1 MKALTR
7 NTLLALPLALLIY
20 TTVLPHQGHLGW
32 DLLDA
37 FTLAFCFTYVGHWV
51 EVWLLK
57 LPGIETPTGKLVRVL
72 GWFAGGL
79 WCYEVGRWLL
89 VLYGR
94 NTGALPPL
102 MWGGFFFVGF
112 EFVVHGILQASG
124 KPNFYSGQLQESE
137 TRAMR

>member
-1 MKALTR
+1 
-7 NTLLALPLALLIY
+7 LLR
-20 TTVLPHQGHLGW
+20 V
-32 DLLDA
+32 
-37 FTLAFCFTYVGHWV
+37 
-51 EVWLLK
+51 
-57 LPGIETPTGKLVRVL
+57 PGIETPIGKVIRVV

-89 VLYGR
+89 LLYGR

-102 MWGGFFFVGF
+102 MWGGFFFVGL

>member
-7 NTLLALPLALLIY
+7 NTLLAVPLGFLIY
-20 TTVLPHQGHLGW
+20 TTVLPHQGQVGW

-51 EVWLLK
+51 EVWLLRV
-57 LPGIETPTGKLVRVL
+57 PGIETPIGKVIRVV

-89 VLYGR
+89 LLYGR

-137 TRAMR
+137 TTLPR

>member
-7 NTLLALPLALLIY
+7 NTLLAAPLALLIY
-20 TTVLPHQGHLGW
+20 TTVLPHHGTLGW

-57 LPGIETPTGKLVRVL
+57 LPGIETGAGKFVRVL

-79 WCYEVGRWLL
+79 WCYEVGRWVL

-94 NTGALPPL
+94 NTAELPTL
-102 MWGGFFFVGF
+102 LWGGMFFVGL
-112 EFVVHGILQASG
+112 EFVVHAILQASG
-124 KPNFYSGQLQESE
+124 KPNFFSGQPQEA
-137 TRAMR
+137 RL

>member
-7 NTLLALPLALLIY
+7 NTLLAVPLGFLIY
-20 TTVLPHQGHLGW
+20 TTVLPHQGQVGW

-51 EVWLLK
+51 EVWLLRV
-57 LPGIETPTGKLVRVL
+57 PGIETPIGKVIRVV

-89 VLYGR
+89 LLYGR
-94 NTGALPPL
+94 NTG
-102 MWGGFFFVGF
+102 
-112 EFVVHGILQASG
+112 VVHGILQASG

-137 TRAMR
+137 TTLPR